1 MSTFMQDIRYAVR
14 TLSKAPGFTAVV
26 VIILAIGIGANV
38 AMFSITDA
46 VMLRSLPF
54 RDSDELILG
63 RTTYSGE
70 IGWNV
75 SAEDYFDF
83 RDRVQAFESL
93 AAVRSAPDHVTI
105 TGGERPEL
113 APAILASVNFFSTLG
128 IAPQSGRQFTSEER
142 ELSAP
147 DVVII
152 SHGYWQRRFGGAPDA
167 LGKTLVIN
175 GVPNTVVGVMPAGFR
190 FLFDVD
196 IWAPMR
202 DGGPYTGFRQYHNWT
217 LVGRLQPDVTLE
229 QAQSQV
235 DVVALQLQQ
244 AYPESNEDKGLNVSG
259 LQGAL
264 VEYYRPTLL
273 MLMAAIAL
281 VLLIACGNVAG
292 LLLARGSNRTTEMAV
307 RAAMGASGR
316 RIARLLL
323 TESALMAVVAGL
335 LGIVTAVWLQR
346 LMLGFIQFD
355 YLGITEI
362 GMSAPMVLFATAL
375 SLLTALM
382 FGVAPAVSGAR
393 TSPAENLKSGARIT
407 GSGGAARLRSGLVIL
422 QVALSVVLL
431 IGAGLLLRSF
441 VRLRRVDPGFQTE
454 NLLTA
459 RVSLPPARYEDGE
472 SRVQFYEALL
482 QEIRAIPGV
491 QSVVTASAL
500 PIKDHFSRIRAWNPE
515 NPPARLSDRRAAEH
529 RRVLPGYFE
538 AIGIPILAG
547 RDVEPTDAA
556 GSEPVIILSETM
568 ARDLFQDQ
576 NPLGRQVALDW
587 GREEPVL
594 LRVVG
599 IAGDVQMTSLSSE
612 NYWQMYYSYR
622 QSPVSSMSLAIRAQG
637 DPAALT
643 HAIRRAVQAQD
654 PDLPLFDVSTME
666 EEIASS
672 VSDERVIMLTVTLY
686 AALAMVLAA
695 IGLYS
700 VLAFYVAQ
708 RVHEIGIRMAL
719 GATAGNVVRLVLQ
732 RGVIMVGIGL
742 AVGIAGA
749 VGATRLIQQQLFDV
763 APTDPMTFAGVV
775 VLFALVG
782 IAACVIPAWRA
793 VRLDP
798 VETLQ
803 AE

>member
-1 MSTFMQDIRYAVR
+1 
-14 TLSKAPGFTAVV
+14 
-26 VIILAIGIGANV
+26 
-38 AMFSITDA
+38 
-46 VMLRSLPF
+46 
-54 RDSDELILG
+54 
-63 RTTYSGE
+63 
-70 IGWNV
+70 
-75 SAEDYFDF
+75 
-83 RDRVQAFESL
+83 
-93 AAVRSAPDHVTI
+93 
-105 TGGERPEL
+105 
-113 APAILASVNFFSTLG
+113 
-128 IAPQSGRQFTSEER
+128 
-142 ELSAP
+142 
-147 DVVII
+147 
-152 SHGYWQRRFGGAPDA
+152 
-167 LGKTLVIN
+167 
-175 GVPNTVVGVMPAGFR
+175 
-190 FLFDVD
+190 
-196 IWAPMR
+196 
-202 DGGPYTGFRQYHNWT
+202 
-217 LVGRLQPDVTLE
+217 
-229 QAQSQV
+229 
-235 DVVALQLQQ
+235 
-244 AYPESNEDKGLNVSG
+244 
-259 LQGAL
+259 
-264 VEYYRPTLL
+264 
-273 MLMAAIAL
+273 
-281 VLLIACGNVAG
+281 
-292 LLLARGSNRTTEMAV
+292 
-307 RAAMGASGR
+307 
-316 RIARLLL
+316 
-323 TESALMAVVAGL
+323 
-335 LGIVTAVWLQR
+335 
-346 LMLGFIQFD
+346 
-355 YLGITEI
+355 
-362 GMSAPMVLFATAL
+362 
-375 SLLTALM
+375 
-382 FGVAPAVSGAR
+382 
-393 TSPAENLKSGARIT
+393 
-407 GSGGAARLRSGLVIL
+407 
-422 QVALSVVLL
+422 
-431 IGAGLLLRSF
+431 
-441 VRLRRVDPGFQTE
+441 
-454 NLLTA
+454 
-459 RVSLPPARYEDGE
+459 
-472 SRVQFYEALL
+472 
-482 QEIRAIPGV
+482 
-491 QSVVTASAL
+491 
-500 PIKDHFSRIRAWNPE
+500 
-515 NPPARLSDRRAAEH
+515 
-529 RRVLPGYFE
+529 
-538 AIGIPILAG
+538 
-547 RDVEPTDAA
+547 
-556 GSEPVIILSETM
+556 M

>member
-1 MSTFMQDIRYAVR
+1 MSTFLQDVRYAAR

-26 VIILAIGIGANV
+26 VIILAIGIGANL

-54 RDSDELILG
+54 PDAEELVLG
-63 RTTYSGE
+63 RTTYSGDV
-70 IGWNV
+70 GWNV
-75 SAEDYFDF
+75 SAEDYFDY
-83 RDRVQAFESL
+83 RDQVQAFQSL
-93 AAVRSAPDHVTI
+93 AAVRSSPDLATI
-105 TGGERPEL
+105 TGGDEPEL
-113 APAILASVNFFSTLG
+113 APAILASVNFFPSLG
-128 IAPQSGRQFTSEER
+128 IAPQLGRQFVVGEGD
-142 ELSAP
+142 LSAP

-217 LVGRLQPDVTLE
+217 LVGRLRPGMTLD

-244 AYPESNEDKGLNVSG
+244 AYPESNENKGLNASG

-264 VEYYRPTLL
+264 VEFYRPMLL
-273 MLMAAIAL
+273 MLMVAIGL

-307 RAAMGASGR
+307 RAAMGATGGR
-316 RIARLLL
+316 LARLLL
-323 TESALMAVVAGL
+323 TESAMMAVTAGV
-335 LGIVTAVWLQR
+335 LGIVLAVWLQR
-346 LMLGFIQFD
+346 LMLGFMPLD

-362 GMSAPMVLFATAL
+362 GLSVPMLLFATVL
-375 SLLTALM
+375 SLTTALV
-382 FGVAPAVSGAR
+382 FGVAPAVNGAR
-393 TSPAENLKSGARIT
+393 TSPAENLKSGVRTT
-407 GSGGAARLRSGLVIL
+407 GSGGSARLRSGLVIL

-431 IGAGLLLRSF
+431 IGSGLLLRSF
-441 VRLRRVDPGFQTE
+441 VRLRGVDPGFQTE

-459 RVSLPPARYEDGE
+459 RVSLPAARYEDGE
-472 SRVQFYEALL
+472 SRIQFYEALL
-482 QEIRAIPGV
+482 QDIEAIPGV
-491 QSVVTASAL
+491 RSVVTTSAL
-500 PIKDHFSRIRAWNPE
+500 PIKDHFSNVRAWNPE
-515 NPPARLSDRRAAEH
+515 NPPAQLSDRRVAEH
-529 RRVLPGYFE
+529 RRVLPGYFD
-538 AIGIPILAG
+538 AIGIPMLAG
-547 RDVEPTDAA
+547 RDVEPTDMA

-576 NPLGRQVALDW
+576 NPVGRQVGVDW
-587 GREEPVL
+587 GGEDPIL
-594 LRVVG
+594 IRVVG

-612 NYWQMYYSYR
+612 NHWQMYYSYK

-637 DPAALT
+637 DPAVLTNAVRQAL
-643 HAIRRAVQAQD
+643 RAQD
-654 PDLPLFDVSTME
+654 PDIPLFDVSTME
-666 EEIASS
+666 DAIASS
-672 VSDERVIMLTVTLY
+672 VSGDRVIMLTVTLY
-686 AALAMVLAA
+686 AALAMLLAA

-719 GATAGNVVRLVLQ
+719 GATAGNVVNLVLQ
-732 RGVIMVGIGL
+732 RGVILVGIGL
-742 AVGIAGA
+742 AAGIAVA
-749 VGATRLIQQQLFDV
+749 LGATRLIQQQLFNV
-763 APTDPMTFAGVV
+763 ESTDAVTFLGVG
-775 VLFALVG
+775 VLFAVVG
-782 IAACVIPAWRA
+782 IAACLIPAWRA
-793 VRLDP
+793 ARLDP